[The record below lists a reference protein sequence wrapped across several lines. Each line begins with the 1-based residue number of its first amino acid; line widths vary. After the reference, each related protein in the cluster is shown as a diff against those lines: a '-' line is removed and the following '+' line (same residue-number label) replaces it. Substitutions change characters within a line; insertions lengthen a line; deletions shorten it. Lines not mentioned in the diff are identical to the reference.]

1 VKRWNIDAALS
12 SALAAAAPV
21 VGMRREGSVH
31 GQAIMD
37 VDRFREFPLL
47 GIVRGIAA
55 EDVAPL
61 AEVVIGA
68 GLPALEIT
76 MNTADAPA
84 LIGGLVE
91 AARGRIMVGAGT
103 VLTVAA
109 LDAALDAGATFIV
122 MPTLVAD
129 VVARCRAAGVP
140 CFPGALTPQEI
151 FAAWTAGATM
161 VKVFPAGCFGP
172 GYFKEVKG
180 PFHDIE
186 LLACGGVDATNMGA
200 YFAAGASAVAFGAS
214 VFRADWLRA
223 GDYARIGTTVG
234 HLVQACRAVRAV
246 AA

>member
-1 VKRWNIDAALS
+1 
-12 SALAAAAPV
+12 
-21 VGMRREGSVH
+21 
-31 GQAIMD
+31 MD
-37 VDRFREFPLL
+37 LDRFRTLPLL
-47 GIVRGIAA
+47 GILRGIGA

-61 AEVVIGA
+61 ADVVAEA

-84 LIGGLVE
+84 LIRRLV
-91 AARGRIMVGAGT
+91 AVTCGRVMVGAGT
-103 VLTVAA
+103 VLSVAA

-129 VVARCRAAGVP
+129 VVAHCRAAGVP

-151 FAAWTAGATM
+151 FAAWTAGAAM

-172 GYFKEVKG
+172 AYFKEVKG
-180 PFHDIE
+180 PFRDIE
-186 LLACGGVDATNMGA
+186 LLACGGVDADNMGA

-223 GDYARIGTTVG
+223 GEYARIGEHVG
-234 HLVQACRAVRAV
+234 RLVQACRATRA
-246 AA
+246 AAA